1 MPLSNEIVSEFVKV
15 TRDYIEDKTET
26 TLFGTIVVQNNSK
39 YVRIDGSDLL
49 TPVTL
54 TADVQNNERVTVLI
68 KDHAAIVTGNISS
81 PSARTDDVQEV
92 GNRIT
97 NAEILIADK
106 VSAGELEAATAQINE
121 KLVAYEATV
130 ASLEADNAN
139 INNKLTTQE
148 ADIKALETEKLSAT
162 EANAKYATIENLK
175 ITNADIDTLK
185 MEYGLA
191 KDIDSETGEAIDPN
205 VTTEFLC
212 LTKINTPNEYFMY
225 ILTFFY
231 STKSATANR
240 AQLAIPYNKT
250 GSVYHRFYFNG
261 TWYAWRRHVN
271 EDEIMT
277 KTEVVNKMTALESRV
292 SALEATVK
300 KLTESQSSKE

>member
-15 TRDYIEDKTET
+15 TRDYIENKTET
-26 TLFGTIVVQNNSK
+26 TLFGTIVVQDNSK

-106 VSAGELEAATAQINE
+106 VSTGELEAATAQINE
-121 KLVAYEATV
+121 KLIAYEATV
-130 ASLEADNAN
+130 ASLEVDNVN
-139 INNKLTTQE
+139 IHKKITAHETE
-148 ADIKALETEKLSAT
+148 IKAFNT
-162 EANAKYATIENLK
+162 
-175 ITNADIDTLK
+175 DIDALK
-185 MEYGLA
+185 SEYG
-191 KDIDSETGEAIDPN
+191 KFKTQTSNNITAI
-205 VTTEFLC
+205 
-212 LTKINTPNEYFMY
+212 
-225 ILTFFY
+225 
-231 STKSATANR
+231 
-240 AQLAIPYNKT
+240 
-250 GSVYHRFYFNG
+250 
-261 TWYAWRRHVN
+261 VN
-271 EDEIMT
+271 E
-277 KTEVVNKMTALESRV
+277 MTALESRV

-300 KLTESQSSKE
+300 KLTANQSGKE

>member
-15 TRDYIEDKTET
+15 TRDYIENKTET
-26 TLFGTIVVQNNSK
+26 TLFGTVVVQDNSK

-97 NAEILIADK
+97 EAENDVQEVGNRITEAEKSIADK
-106 VSAGELEAATAQINE
+106 VSIKDFEEVTARINDKFIARE
-121 KLVAYEATV
+121 
-130 ASLEADNAN
+130 
-139 INNKLTTQE
+139 
-148 ADIKALETEKLSAT
+148 
-162 EANAKYATIENLK
+162 
-175 ITNADIDTLK
+175 ITS
-185 MEYGLA
+185 G
-191 KDIDSETGEAIDPN
+191 SGGVDPD

-212 LTKINTPNEYFMY
+212 LTNVNTPSGNFMY

-231 STKSATANR
+231 ATKSGIANR
-240 AQLAIPYNKT
+240 SQLAIPYNKT
-250 GSVYHRFYFNG
+250 GSVYHRFYFDG
-261 TWYAWRRHVN
+261 TWHAWRRHVN
-271 EDEIMT
+271 EDEVKTVTVT
-277 KTEVVNKMTALESRV
+277 KSESTIDGTILLTISNEDLTNAALTALSNGDEV
-292 SALEATVK
+292 EY
-300 KLTESQSSKE
+300 

>member
-15 TRDYIEDKTET
+15 TRDYIENKTET
-26 TLFGTIVVQNNSK
+26 TLFGTVVVQDNSK

-106 VSAGELEAATAQINE
+106 VSTGELEAATAQINE
-121 KLVAYEATV
+121 KLIAYEATV

-139 INNKLTTQE
+139 IHKKIT
-148 ADIKALETEKLSAT
+148 AHETEIK
-162 EANAKYATIENLK
+162 
-175 ITNADIDTLK
+175 
-185 MEYGLA
+185 
-191 KDIDSETGEAIDPN
+191 
-205 VTTEFLC
+205 
-212 LTKINTPNEYFMY
+212 
-225 ILTFFY
+225 TF
-231 STKSATANR
+231 R
-240 AQLAIPYNKT
+240 L
-250 GSVYHRFYFNG
+250 
-261 TWYAWRRHVN
+261 
-271 EDEIMT
+271 
-277 KTEVVNKMTALESRV
+277 
-292 SALEATVK
+292 
-300 KLTESQSSKE
+300 

>member
-15 TRDYIEDKTET
+15 TRDYLENKTES
-26 TLFGTIVVQNNSK
+26 TLFGTIVVQGNSK

-121 KLVAYEATV
+121 KLIAHEATI

-139 INNKLTTQE
+139 IHKKITAHETE
-148 ADIKALETEKLSAT
+148 IKAFNT
-162 EANAKYATIENLK
+162 
-175 ITNADIDTLK
+175 DIDALK
-185 MEYGLA
+185 SEYG
-191 KDIDSETGEAIDPN
+191 KFKTQTSNNITAI
-205 VTTEFLC
+205 
-212 LTKINTPNEYFMY
+212 
-225 ILTFFY
+225 
-231 STKSATANR
+231 
-240 AQLAIPYNKT
+240 
-250 GSVYHRFYFNG
+250 
-261 TWYAWRRHVN
+261 VN
-271 EDEIMT
+271 E
-277 KTEVVNKMTALESRV
+277 MTALESRV

-300 KLTESQSSKE
+300 KLTESQSSKG

>member
-15 TRDYIEDKTET
+15 TRDYIENKTET
-26 TLFGTIVVQNNSK
+26 TLFGTIVVQGNSK

-106 VSAGELEAATAQINE
+106 VSTGELEAATAQINE
-121 KLVAYEATV
+121 KLIAYEATV
-130 ASLEADNAN
+130 ASLEADNVN
-139 INNKLTTQE
+139 IHKKITAHETE
-148 ADIKALETEKLSAT
+148 IKAFNT
-162 EANAKYATIENLK
+162 
-175 ITNADIDTLK
+175 DIDALK
-185 MEYGLA
+185 SEYG
-191 KDIDSETGEAIDPN
+191 KFKTQTSNNITAI
-205 VTTEFLC
+205 
-212 LTKINTPNEYFMY
+212 
-225 ILTFFY
+225 
-231 STKSATANR
+231 
-240 AQLAIPYNKT
+240 
-250 GSVYHRFYFNG
+250 
-261 TWYAWRRHVN
+261 VN
-271 EDEIMT
+271 E
-277 KTEVVNKMTALESRV
+277 MTALESRV

>member
-15 TRDYIEDKTET
+15 TRDYIENKTET
-26 TLFGTIVVQNNSK
+26 TLFGTIVVQDNSK

-106 VSAGELEAATAQINE
+106 VSTGELEAATAQINE
-121 KLVAYEATV
+121 KLIAHEATI
-130 ASLEADNAN
+130 ASLEADNVN
-139 INNKLTTQE
+139 IHKKITAHETE
-148 ADIKALETEKLSAT
+148 IKASNTNIDA
-162 EANAKYATIENLK
+162 LK
-175 ITNADIDTLK
+175 S
-185 MEYGLA
+185 EYG
-191 KDIDSETGEAIDPN
+191 KFKTQTSNNITAI
-205 VTTEFLC
+205 
-212 LTKINTPNEYFMY
+212 
-225 ILTFFY
+225 
-231 STKSATANR
+231 
-240 AQLAIPYNKT
+240 
-250 GSVYHRFYFNG
+250 
-261 TWYAWRRHVN
+261 VN
-271 EDEIMT
+271 E
-277 KTEVVNKMTALESRV
+277 MTALESRV

>member
-15 TRDYIEDKTET
+15 TRDYLENKTES
-26 TLFGTIVVQNNSK
+26 TLFGTIVVQGNSK

-106 VSAGELEAATAQINE
+106 VSTGELEAATAQINE
-121 KLVAYEATV
+121 KLIAHEATI
-130 ASLEADNAN
+130 ASLEADNVN
-139 INNKLTTQE
+139 IHKKITAHETE
-148 ADIKALETEKLSAT
+148 IKAFNT
-162 EANAKYATIENLK
+162 
-175 ITNADIDTLK
+175 DIDALK
-185 MEYGLA
+185 SEYG
-191 KDIDSETGEAIDPN
+191 KFKTQTSNNITAI
-205 VTTEFLC
+205 
-212 LTKINTPNEYFMY
+212 
-225 ILTFFY
+225 
-231 STKSATANR
+231 
-240 AQLAIPYNKT
+240 
-250 GSVYHRFYFNG
+250 
-261 TWYAWRRHVN
+261 VN
-271 EDEIMT
+271 E
-277 KTEVVNKMTALESRV
+277 MTALESRV

-300 KLTESQSSKE
+300 KLTASQSGKE

>member
-15 TRDYIEDKTET
+15 TRDYLENKTES
-26 TLFGTIVVQNNSK
+26 TLFGTIVVQGNSK

-121 KLVAYEATV
+121 KLIAHEATI

-139 INNKLTTQE
+139 IHKKITAHETE
-148 ADIKALETEKLSAT
+148 IKAFNT
-162 EANAKYATIENLK
+162 
-175 ITNADIDTLK
+175 DIDALK
-185 MEYGLA
+185 SEYG
-191 KDIDSETGEAIDPN
+191 KFKTQTSNNITAI
-205 VTTEFLC
+205 
-212 LTKINTPNEYFMY
+212 
-225 ILTFFY
+225 
-231 STKSATANR
+231 
-240 AQLAIPYNKT
+240 
-250 GSVYHRFYFNG
+250 
-261 TWYAWRRHVN
+261 VN
-271 EDEIMT
+271 E
-277 KTEVVNKMTALESRV
+277 MTALESRV

-300 KLTESQSSKE
+300 KLTASQSGKE

>member
-1 MPLSNEIVSEFVKV
+1 MPLSNEIISEFVKV
-15 TRDYIEDKTET
+15 TRDSIENKTET
-26 TLFGTIVVQNNSK
+26 TLFGTIIVRDNSK

-121 KLVAYEATV
+121 KLIAYEATV
-130 ASLEADNAN
+130 ASLEADNVN
-139 INNKLTTQE
+139 IHKKITAHETE
-148 ADIKALETEKLSAT
+148 IKAFNT
-162 EANAKYATIENLK
+162 
-175 ITNADIDTLK
+175 DIDALK
-185 MEYGLA
+185 SEYG
-191 KDIDSETGEAIDPN
+191 KFKTQTSNNITAI
-205 VTTEFLC
+205 
-212 LTKINTPNEYFMY
+212 
-225 ILTFFY
+225 
-231 STKSATANR
+231 
-240 AQLAIPYNKT
+240 
-250 GSVYHRFYFNG
+250 
-261 TWYAWRRHVN
+261 VN
-271 EDEIMT
+271 E
-277 KTEVVNKMTALESRV
+277 MTALESRV

>member
-15 TRDYIEDKTET
+15 TRDYLENKTES
-26 TLFGTIVVQNNSK
+26 TLFGTIVVQGNSK

-106 VSAGELEAATAQINE
+106 VSTGELEAATAQINE
-121 KLVAYEATV
+121 KLIAHEATI

-139 INNKLTTQE
+139 INKKITAHETE
-148 ADIKALETEKLSAT
+148 IKAFNT
-162 EANAKYATIENLK
+162 
-175 ITNADIDTLK
+175 DIDALK
-185 MEYGLA
+185 SEYG
-191 KDIDSETGEAIDPN
+191 KFKTQTSNNITAI
-205 VTTEFLC
+205 
-212 LTKINTPNEYFMY
+212 
-225 ILTFFY
+225 
-231 STKSATANR
+231 
-240 AQLAIPYNKT
+240 
-250 GSVYHRFYFNG
+250 
-261 TWYAWRRHVN
+261 VN
-271 EDEIMT
+271 E
-277 KTEVVNKMTALESRV
+277 MTALESRV

-300 KLTESQSSKE
+300 KLTASQSGKE

>member
-15 TRDYIEDKTET
+15 TRDYLENKTES
-26 TLFGTIVVQNNSK
+26 TLFGTIVVQGNSK

-97 NAEILIADK
+97 NAEILIVDK

-121 KLVAYEATV
+121 KLIAHEATI

-139 INNKLTTQE
+139 IHKKITAHETE
-148 ADIKALETEKLSAT
+148 IKAFNT
-162 EANAKYATIENLK
+162 
-175 ITNADIDTLK
+175 DIDALK
-185 MEYGLA
+185 SEYG
-191 KDIDSETGEAIDPN
+191 KFKTQTSNNITAI
-205 VTTEFLC
+205 
-212 LTKINTPNEYFMY
+212 
-225 ILTFFY
+225 
-231 STKSATANR
+231 
-240 AQLAIPYNKT
+240 
-250 GSVYHRFYFNG
+250 
-261 TWYAWRRHVN
+261 VN
-271 EDEIMT
+271 E
-277 KTEVVNKMTALESRV
+277 MTALESRV

-300 KLTESQSSKE
+300 KLTESQSSKG